1 MYQHIRIALEHAQQR
16 SQHVQEQENIRR
28 RRKTIE
34 KYPTTR
40 VNESTATCVNED
52 ETTSNNPREIS
63 HHSLSDHNETLDVDD
78 DFDLDSLEEI
88 SSKSQFHFNSDC
100 ELSMDD
106 QDEPL
111 MSEELFSSN
120 NDQNDNF
127 LHFYTTT
134 KTRTFCRQM
143 VEIFRDANISN
154 IHCLRILKLISSV
167 LPQPHNSPTTLKA
180 LYDSIQVEQLFNKR
194 LICIQCHHNLSHNDK
209 ICNKCFSKEKKYIAS
224 IFDVNQPLVFTRTLD
239 RLSSEIEDNRKQ
251 CNLNHLSRQNN
262 NNDIIFNQ
270 VYKKLQNRHGSS
282 SFISLL
288 LHLDGISLC
297 KSSKLN
303 LWLLSCSLIEL
314 PVHLRYRRFNM
325 IVLSVWIG
333 HCEPLVDLWLE
344 ECFQQLNDIKKKGIS
359 TRSGIN
365 YKIIVYG
372 LTGDCP
378 AIKLATKHISHQG
391 YLCCW
396 FCYIHGIHVDNKRQ
410 YYFEKKII
418 LRSETEYEFYSKE
431 AEKTKTNIYGHLGR
445 SPFSVVFDI
454 PLPRCI
460 VIDYMHVSLLR
471 HTHTIIQYLYQKIL
485 KPKQRDELDD
495 LFRHQ
500 AFPHNFNR
508 KMRCVKDFS
517 YCKASELRNML
528 LYGLLPLIRSFLPV
542 QLAAHLA
549 LYVAA
554 MRLLHGPRTL
564 GDATEIIANELMI
577 NYYRDHQSFYTSIQ
591 NFVLHLHVH
600 YANQYRLHGSLSNL
614 GTFGQESLLGHFA
627 KNRHGTHHFGE
638 LITNNYNVDFTI
650 HNQPNSHSSSRNIEI
665 DGIFDLHDSS
675 ISRALHEYHNALC
688 ICDKI
693 DQCISIYRRC
703 RLKHTVYHSL
713 LYRRR
718 GSSVSYFVQYSKGH
732 DDNLFGKIDLF
743 FKCNNK
749 NFALIHNHRLKHLFT
764 DYFLSSNYHDIL
776 LKALDV
782 YFYVLHHTSTFTDVV
797 TVDKISNM
805 CIVFTFNDSLVVTPL
820 SSSYEHD

>member
-1 MYQHIRIALEHAQQR
+1 MYQHIRIALEYAQQR

-28 RRKTIE
+28 CRKTIE
-34 KYPTTR
+34 KYPTAR
-40 VNESTATCVNED
+40 ANED
-52 ETTSNNPREIS
+52 ETTSNNPTEIS
-63 HHSLSDHNETLDVDD
+63 HHSSTDDNETLDVDN
-78 DFDLDSLEEI
+78 DFDLDSVEEI
-88 SSKSQFHFNSDC
+88 SSKSQFDFNSDC

-111 MSEELFSSN
+111 ISDELFSPN

-134 KTRTFCRQM
+134 TKTWTFCRQI
-143 VEIFRDANISN
+143 VEIFKDANISN

-167 LPQPHNSPTTLKA
+167 LSQPHNSPTTSKA
-180 LYDSIQVEQLFNKR
+180 LYDSIKY
-194 LICIQCHHNLSHNDK
+194 NL
-209 ICNKCFSKEKKYIAS
+209 
-224 IFDVNQPLVFTRTLD
+224 
-239 RLSSEIEDNRKQ
+239 KQ
-251 CNLNHLSRQNN
+251 CNLNYLSRQNN

-270 VYKKLQNRHGSS
+270 VYKELQSRRGSS
-282 SFISLL
+282 SSISLL

-314 PVHLRYRRFNM
+314 PVHLRYRRFNV

-344 ECFQQLNDIKKKGIS
+344 ESFQQLNDVKKKSIS

-372 LTGDCP
+372 LAGDCP

-391 YLCCW
+391 YICCW
-396 FCYIHGIHVDNKRQ
+396 LCYTHGIHKLNMNFIQ
-410 YYFEKKII
+410 KKQ
-418 LRSETEYEFYSKE
+418 K
-431 AEKTKTNIYGHLGR
+431 KQKNIYGHLGR

-471 HTHTIIQYLYQKIL
+471 HTRTIIQYIYQEIL

-500 AFPHNFNR
+500 AFPHHVNR
-508 KMRCVKDFS
+508 KMCCVKDFS

-528 LYGLLPLIRSFLPV
+528 LYDLLPLIRSFLPV
-542 QLAAHLA
+542 KLAAHLA
-549 LYVAA
+549 LYVTA
-554 MRLLHGPRTL
+554 MR
-564 GDATEIIANELMI
+564 
-577 NYYRDHQSFYTSIQ
+577 
-591 NFVLHLHVH
+591 HLHVH
-600 YANQYRLHGSLSNL
+600 YANQYRLHGSLSNF

-627 KNRHGTHHFGE
+627 KNQHGTSLWRVVFG
-638 LITNNYNVDFTI
+638 LQFQVDFPI
-650 HNQPNSHSSSRNIEI
+650 HNSQSTKLSFIN
-665 DGIFDLHDSS
+665 G
-675 ISRALHEYHNALC
+675 ALHECHNALC
-688 ICDKI
+688 SCDKI

-703 RLKHTVYHSL
+703 RLKHMVYHSL

-718 GSSVSYFVQYSKGH
+718 GSSVSYFAQYSKGH
-732 DDNLFGKIDLF
+732 DDNLFDKIDLF
-743 FKCNNK
+743 FKCSFEDCNSEY
-749 NFALIHNHRLKHLFT
+749 ARVTRLSQ
-764 DYFLSSNYHDIL
+764 DQADDQNDDDSIQDPINIINSSMTNIR
-776 LKALDV
+776 
-782 YFYVLHHTSTFTDVV
+782 SS
-797 TVDKISNM
+797 KIDR
-805 CIVFTFNDSLVVTPL
+805 THL
-820 SSSYEHD
+820 SSSTSSSPRISTCAQISEKIDVEVYTIFVRSISTASAVFEK

>member
-1 MYQHIRIALEHAQQR
+1 
-16 SQHVQEQENIRR
+16 
-28 RRKTIE
+28 
-34 KYPTTR
+34 
-40 VNESTATCVNED
+40 
-52 ETTSNNPREIS
+52 
-63 HHSLSDHNETLDVDD
+63 
-78 DFDLDSLEEI
+78 
-88 SSKSQFHFNSDC
+88 
-100 ELSMDD
+100 MDD

-270 VYKKLQNRHGSS
+270 VYKELQNRHGSS

-333 HCEPLVDLWLE
+333 HC
-344 ECFQQLNDIKKKGIS
+344 IS

-454 PLPRCI
+454 HLPRCI

-471 HTHTIIQYLYQKIL
+471 HTRTIIQYLYQKFL

-554 MRLLHGPRTL
+554 MRVCL
-564 GDATEIIANELMI
+564 
-577 NYYRDHQSFYTSIQ
+577 
-591 NFVLHLHVH
+591 
-600 YANQYRLHGSLSNL
+600 
-614 GTFGQESLLGHFA
+614 
-627 KNRHGTHHFGE
+627 
-638 LITNNYNVDFTI
+638 
-650 HNQPNSHSSSRNIEI
+650 
-665 DGIFDLHDSS
+665 
-675 ISRALHEYHNALC
+675 
-688 ICDKI
+688 
-693 DQCISIYRRC
+693 
-703 RLKHTVYHSL
+703 
-713 LYRRR
+713 
-718 GSSVSYFVQYSKGH
+718 
-732 DDNLFGKIDLF
+732 
-743 FKCNNK
+743 
-749 NFALIHNHRLKHLFT
+749 
-764 DYFLSSNYHDIL
+764 
-776 LKALDV
+776 
-782 YFYVLHHTSTFTDVV
+782 
-797 TVDKISNM
+797 
-805 CIVFTFNDSLVVTPL
+805 
-820 SSSYEHD
+820 